1 MGCTDFGD
9 NRMKIES
16 LNFRAEGY
24 VDCKSGFY
32 TAQDNLSFDVEY
44 TFKTGINKLIGEID
58 SNVWATS
65 YYLSMYK
72 FRKKDFIIFEN
83 DGIIVNDSK
92 LSLDELSEYTCY
104 MDEGF
109 YPLFST
115 GKSVRKLIMHGIKK
129 NKLDCA
135 PDDIKSIFELDDQ
148 RFERPVKCV
157 GNERFRAMAA
167 IGYAHGKQVYCFPW
181 LSKKRFDYY
190 HGNIT
195 YLLDMLEEL
204 GMIAIVPI
212 GE

>member
-1 MGCTDFGD
+1 
-9 NRMKIES
+9 MKIES
-16 LNFRAEGY
+16 LSFRARGY

-32 TAQDNLSFDVEY
+32 TAQDNLSSDVEY

-58 SNVWATS
+58 SNVWAAS

-72 FRKKDFIIFEN
+72 YRKKDFIIFEN
-83 DGIIVNDSK
+83 NGVFVNDSQ

-104 MDEGF
+104 LNDKF

-115 GKSVRKLIMHGIKK
+115 GKSVRKLIMQGIKK
-129 NKLDCA
+129 NKLDCT
-135 PDDIKSIFELDDQ
+135 PDDIKALFELDDQ

-167 IGYAHGKQVYCFPW
+167 IGYAYGKQVYCFPW

-190 HGNIT
+190 HGNMT
-195 YLLDMLEEL
+195 WLLDILEKLE
-204 GMIAIVPI
+204 MIAIVPV